1 MIAIIMGSFY
11 SVNAQ
16 VHVNTLEQL
25 HNAVQGSDQEIIMQA
40 GNYNLEDLNVR
51 IRVITCS
58 GSNNTINLTGV
69 YISVPVGCIKETY
82 FIVSGNNNT
91 VIGGEI
97 EDVYRSGLTE
107 VTDFSA
113 YNQDRNNFAY
123 GLSGAAVMTV
133 SGADNLIDGIKLTVR
148 GSFPYGYG
156 STYGINQYNTF
167 GLDKRCGLL
176 INGARNTVDNVEIQQ
191 RALGHALYMQGDA
204 DNTLI
209 KNTLVEGRVR
219 ATAELY
225 DENQPYDL
233 PSRSGFVMP
242 YEDDRPIPRDEVL
255 SLCEDG
261 FRQYTGVGSV
271 TLENSTAKKMRGGV
285 RFYLGGA
292 ATVTNTTS
300 IDCGNT
306 NWNMPHNGIVTKSSG
321 NFAYAPLSDFRL
333 SRNNMN
339 IEWTIIPSPNATG
352 PHNLVDV
359 LGSKHNIVFH
369 RTPGPIDTDL
379 RPIVITGD
387 DSTII
392 NETEYPII
400 LESGAVRN
408 TIVSCGSVTD
418 NGRDNIISECDN
430 PILSVENS
438 NVAFS
443 NKPIMYPSIVS
454 SLTII
459 ENAENSVLSIYDVNG
474 SRVFTVNILSN
485 SEVVNLSSLAKGVY
499 LANVITDST
508 KRILKLIK
516 E

>member
-1 MIAIIMGSFY
+1 MKKNYFFIMIAIIMGSFY

-176 INGARNTVDNVEIQQ
+176 INGARNTVDKH
-191 RALGHALYMQGDA
+191 RK
-204 DNTLI
+204 
-209 KNTLVEGRVR
+209 KNERWCSFLFRR
-219 ATAELY
+219 SSY
-225 DENQPYDL
+225 CNQY
-233 PSRSGFVMP
+233 
-242 YEDDRPIPRDEVL
+242 Y
-255 SLCEDG
+255 
-261 FRQYTGVGSV
+261 
-271 TLENSTAKKMRGGV
+271 
-285 RFYLGGA
+285 
-292 ATVTNTTS
+292 
-300 IDCGNT
+300 
-306 NWNMPHNGIVTKSSG
+306 
-321 NFAYAPLSDFRL
+321 
-333 SRNNMN
+333 
-339 IEWTIIPSPNATG
+339 
-352 PHNLVDV
+352 
-359 LGSKHNIVFH
+359 
-369 RTPGPIDTDL
+369 
-379 RPIVITGD
+379 
-387 DSTII
+387 
-392 NETEYPII
+392 
-400 LESGAVRN
+400 
-408 TIVSCGSVTD
+408 
-418 NGRDNIISECDN
+418 
-430 PILSVENS
+430 
-438 NVAFS
+438 
-443 NKPIMYPSIVS
+443 
-454 SLTII
+454 
-459 ENAENSVLSIYDVNG
+459 IY
-474 SRVFTVNILSN
+474 
-485 SEVVNLSSLAKGVY
+485 
-499 LANVITDST
+499 
-508 KRILKLIK
+508 
-516 E
+516 